1 MILRYLLKIISQL
14 IKIYFNVILT
24 LYRDVFYLEIYAEL
38 IIKMTPKWSLQN
50 YSPIHAHNFRKH
62 HLFLLK
68 IW

>member
-38 IIKMTPKWSLQN
+38 IIKMTPK
-50 YSPIHAHNFRKH
+50 
-62 HLFLLK
+62 
-68 IW
+68 